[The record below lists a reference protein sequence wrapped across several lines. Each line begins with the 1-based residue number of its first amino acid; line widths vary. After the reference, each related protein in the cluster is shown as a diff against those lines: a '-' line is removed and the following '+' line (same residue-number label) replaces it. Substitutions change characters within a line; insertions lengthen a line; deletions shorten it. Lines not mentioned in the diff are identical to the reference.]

1 MELHF
6 KRGETLRGSSRRL
19 RELTHGAIAGHTVIG
34 HRLNQRDAKVR
45 RLLLAGDLVAILVA
59 LMAGTELVSNHPGE
73 LLWSLAFLPVWFVVF
88 RAYGLYDRDAKR
100 ISHGMIEELPWI
112 FHAML
117 LGTLLLL
124 AFFQLTPLGSIELAD
139 LATIAIVGGLAV
151 ACMRTLAR
159 WFAVSLLGPERVL
172 LVGSDTQVGTLA
184 RKLSAHPEYAAQPVG
199 VVRAQADDGS
209 AAAADLPVLGSLDQ
223 LDLAVLVR
231 SRAVERI
238 IVAHEAYE
246 DEQIFELLCRCREL
260 GVKLSV
266 LPQLFDA
273 LGPSVELDDVE
284 GVTVLGVTPPVL
296 SRSSRCLKRAM
307 DIAGAGLLLLLA
319 APVILAAAL
328 AIKLDSP
335 GPVFFRQTR
344 IGRRGRRFQ
353 LYKLRTMC
361 VDAEQRREALL
372 GESKDPGWLL
382 VDHDPRITRVGSFLR
397 HSSLD
402 ELPQLWN
409 VLRGEMSLVGPRPIV
424 ESEDEQ
430 LDGWRRT
437 RIDLTPGITGL
448 WQVLGRTAIPFEEM
462 IKLDYLYVTNW
473 SLWSDVSLMLKT
485 LPAVLMKRGVN

>member
-1 MELHF
+1 LELQF
-6 KRGETLRGSSRRL
+6 KSEQALHGASRTLRGAVS
-19 RELTHGAIAGHTVIG
+19 GHLVIG
-34 HRLNQRDAKVR
+34 HRPSRRDAKVR
-45 RLLLAGDLVAILVA
+45 RLLLGGDLVAILVA
-59 LMAGTELVSNHPGE
+59 LMAGTQIVSDHPGE
-73 LLWSLAFLPVWFVVF
+73 LAWALAFLPVWFVVF
-88 RAYGLYDRDAKR
+88 RAYGLYERDGKR
-100 ISHGMIEELPWI
+100 ISHGMIDELPWI

-124 AFFQLTPLGSIELAD
+124 ALFQLTPLGSIELMD
-139 LATIAIVGGLAV
+139 LATIAIVGGLGV
-151 ACMRTLAR
+151 ACMRAVVR
-159 WFAVSLLGPERVL
+159 RFAVSLLGPERVL
-172 LVGSDTQVGTLA
+172 LVGSDAQVGTLA
-184 RKLSAHPEYAAQPVG
+184 RKLTAHPEYAAEPVG
-199 VVRAQADDGS
+199 VVRARPDDSS
-209 AAAADLPVLGSLDQ
+209 AAGGLPVLGDLDGV
-223 LDLAVLVR
+223 DLSSLVR
-231 SRAVERI
+231 SRGVERI
-238 IVAHEAYE
+238 IVAHEEHE
-246 DEQIFELLCRCREL
+246 DEQLFELLCRCREM

-296 SRSSRCLKRAM
+296 TRSSRCLKRAV
-307 DIAGAGLLLLLA
+307 DIAGASLLLLLA
-319 APVILAAAL
+319 SPVILVAAI

-372 GESKDPGWLL
+372 ERSKDPGWLL
-382 VDHDPRITRVGSFLR
+382 IDADPRITRVGGFLR

-473 SLWSDVSLMLKT
+473 SLWSDISLMLRT
-485 LPAVLMKRGVN
+485 LPVVLMRRGVN